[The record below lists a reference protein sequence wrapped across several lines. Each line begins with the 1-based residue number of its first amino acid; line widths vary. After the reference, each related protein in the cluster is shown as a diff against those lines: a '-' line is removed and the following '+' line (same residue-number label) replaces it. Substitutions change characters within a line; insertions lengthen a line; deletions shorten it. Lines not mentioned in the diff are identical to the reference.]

1 MLLRFSVTNHLSFR
15 DKQELSLVASSLKD
29 VEAGLLDCPAING
42 PKILPAVVIYGANAS
57 GKSNFVGALAYMR
70 SQIRGSHMRGEPSG
84 GVKRMHFAL
93 DPHCAKT
100 PSKFD
105 IDFISNSV
113 RYHYGFESSDEA
125 FISEWLYAFPR
136 GSRQMLFERKGRGF
150 KFGRNL
156 KGRNKVIS
164 DLTRPNSLFLSTAI
178 QNDHKQLLAAAEF
191 FQSLRI
197 DRAVS
202 IPGELVSM
210 QLAAKD
216 VDERVIDFLGKI
228 GTGVIAYRRQEKELD
243 IRYLTMQRE
252 IYSAL
257 QSGGMADEN
266 GEIEFSTKEISVELA
281 HRGSG
286 GDSVFLNLNRESA
299 GTRRL
304 LMLLGRIYRA
314 LDRGGLLLIDELD
327 ASLHTQACE
336 ALLALFSRPEINTR
350 GAQMI
355 ATTHDTNLLR
365 SSLLRRDQV
374 WFTEKDLEGAT
385 HLYPLTDIRT
395 REGDNIGRGYLQ
407 GRFGAIPFAGPV
419 SDLFVAS

>member
-1 MLLRFSVTNHLSFR
+1 MLLRFSVTNHLSFW

-42 PKILPAVVIYGANAS
+42 PKFLPAVVIYGANAS

-70 SQIRGSHMRGEPSG
+70 SQIHGSHLRGEPGG

-93 DPHCAKT
+93 DPNCAKT

-164 DLTRPNSLFLSTAI
+164 DLTRPNSLFLSAAI
-178 QNDHKQLLAAAEF
+178 QNDHKQLSAAAEF

-210 QLAAKD
+210 QLAEKD
-216 VDERVIDFLGKI
+216 VDERVIEFLGKI
-228 GTGVIAYRRQEKELD
+228 GTGVVAYRRQEKELD
-243 IRYLTMQRE
+243 TRYLTMQRE

-257 QSGGMADEN
+257 QSGGMEDEK
-266 GEIEFSTKEISVELA
+266 GEFELNTKEISIELA
-281 HRGSG
+281 HRGPG

-304 LMLLGRIYRA
+304 LILLGRIYRA

-407 GRFGAIPFAGPV
+407 GRFGAIPFAGSV